1 MNFAED
7 LNARKF
13 IDDKEM
19 TNRPSDSKSLFDL
32 WSDELETKN
41 TMCIYGI

>member
-13 IDDKEM
+13 IDDKKM